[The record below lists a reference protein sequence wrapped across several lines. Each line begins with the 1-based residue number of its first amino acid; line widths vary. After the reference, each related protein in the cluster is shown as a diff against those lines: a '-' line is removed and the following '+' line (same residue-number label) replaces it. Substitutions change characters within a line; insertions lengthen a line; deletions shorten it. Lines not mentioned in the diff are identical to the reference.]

1 MIKQIVLDT
10 NFLLIPGE
18 FNVDIFSEIERICSF
33 NYSLVVLDVVMGE
46 LDKLIEKGG
55 KEKKNSKLA
64 LTLINQKNV
73 NIVKSIDS
81 GISVDDVIVGY
92 AQKNQCVV
100 ATQDLGLAGKL
111 KLSKIPRI
119 LLRKKQFLV
128 IETFK

>member
-1 MIKQIVLDT
+1 MPAAMLICG
-10 NFLLIPGE
+10 LLTISGM
-18 FNVDIFSEIERICSF
+18 CSF
-33 NYSLVVLDVVMGE
+33 RTASAASSAISASIVVLDVVMGE